1 MFVYFFHRSD
11 QVDKGI
17 YSLVVRATDAGNP
30 PLYSD
35 VKVTVTVGSTGNQ
48 KPIFGEENYQ
58 VTIKENTPQGTSI
71 LNVNANDPDGPDTLI
86 RYAFDAGAK
95 DNFVINEITGEIKVS
110 QDAILDIQENGD
122 RYEIQL
128 QAIDRGTQGHFAQT
142 AQTTVT
148 IFIEDV
154 NDKKPK
160 FERETYTMY
169 VSESTGLGKNNDFL
183 MYTQTSI

>member
-1 MFVYFFHRSD
+1 M
-11 QVDKGI
+11 G
-17 YSLVVRATDAGNP
+17 
-30 PLYSD
+30 
-35 VKVTVTVGSTGNQ
+35 
-48 KPIFGEENYQ
+48 
-58 VTIKENTPQGTSI
+58 
-71 LNVNANDPDGPDTLI
+71 
-86 RYAFDAGAK
+86 FDAGAK

-169 VSESTGLGKNNDFL
+169 VSESTGLGNNNSDDFYVFYDFYKNSIFL
-183 MYTQTSI
+183 PY